1 MKEIELEFTTKW
13 QADELHVNYYS
24 DGPKRNRLMDVFLN
38 GYYPLDTSELATN
51 PRYAKLYQ
59 HIKWAM
65 QNNSHSYWEEE
76 QEKEVANA

>member
-51 PRYAKLYQ
+51 PRYA
-59 HIKWAM
+59 
-65 QNNSHSYWEEE
+65 
-76 QEKEVANA
+76 